1 MEKFSFENME
11 NKPLK
16 SAQEI
21 ALEKVGFK
29 KSDELKTAKE
39 IAMEKADKLL
49 KENTET
55 KKEFK
60 DGSKENKGQEEE
72 TKIEKEKTIEKSA
85 EEILADKRREFAK
98 KELELEKQKLAG
110 KRIDD
115 PELAQELA
123 LIENDYREALK
134 NYRKELLEKAK
145 LLPEKEREK
154 RIKEILIETT
164 AKEANHLYD
173 LKTDLKLQERSGSK
187 IEKIKNVVKNAVD
200 KYRKMPLRY
209 KLLISAGLLSGGIAA
224 GAIGGATGAALAAGV
239 ITGRWFQRVFGGA
252 ATAVGLEALIK
263 RSQEKKEEKQV
274 VKEFEKS
281 ILDVLEKNNTQLD
294 NKIFELEKSKK
305 AKAIRRYVLAGTA
318 GVLVGSGLVGKAIRN
333 VFNIIDVH
341 QVETA
346 HSASN
351 KSGVWQDFKKD
362 YESMTPAD
370 QYKTQLMGALYEKTG
385 RMPTKEEL
393 ETIFSGQKTGAIT
406 ADELNKIIEKM
417 KAGVITKEEIE
428 KIGGFKLT
436 QEVIPKAGLT
446 NIVEV
451 QKGDSIWKIAAKQLE
466 QRFGDKF
473 NSLNE
478 AQKTYV
484 IDAIKD
490 KVAAHPEKF
499 GLTDIDQL
507 KVGQKIDFSSI
518 FEKNEELQ
526 KIFEKAGN
534 LTPQQTENIL
544 HHNQEILNWLKAHP
558 HEALTGEKVEQI
570 LHQKP
575 SGVLEP
581 QIDEQISQEPQIDE
595 QFPQEPQIDE
605 QISQE
610 PQIDE
615 QHLKEPA
622 PQVET
627 SKATGFEDIK
637 NWLEKYQKIDV
648 EKSSFLSENFLK
660 THKVSDVLSPDFIGD
675 RDYITGAKITPE
687 VGSLEDW
694 EINERTKLQELVKG
708 ILKEIDASDKKL
720 GTKLGIEWRNKSL
733 YELFK
738 TRIDYLKELSKI
750 AKGIKR

>member
-1 MEKFSFENME
+1 MEKFRFENME

-21 ALEKVGFK
+21 DLEKVGLE
-29 KSDELKTAKE
+29 KSDKLKTAKE

-49 KENTET
+49 KENTEN
-55 KKEFK
+55 KKESQ
-60 DGSKENKGQEEE
+60 DGSKEKKGQEKE
-72 TKIEKEKTIEKSA
+72 TKIEEEKTIEKSA
-85 EEILADKRREFAK
+85 EEILADRRREFAK

-115 PELAQELA
+115 PGLAQELA

-134 NYRKELLEKAK
+134 NYRKELLEKVK
-145 LLPEKEREK
+145 LLPEKERNK

-164 AKEANHLYD
+164 AKEANRLYD
-173 LKTDLKLQERSGSK
+173 LKTELKLKERNESK
-187 IEKIKNVVKNAVD
+187 IEKIKNMAKNAVD

-224 GAIGGATGAALAAGV
+224 GAIGGATGAALATGV

-281 ILDVLEKNNTQLD
+281 ILDVLEKNNAQLD
-294 NKIFELEKSKK
+294 DKIFELEKGKK

-333 VFNIIDVH
+333 VFNIIDTH
-341 QVETA
+341 PFKGAPIES
-346 HSASN
+346 HS
-351 KSGVWQDFKKD
+351 KSPLIGVQP
-362 YESMTPAD
+362 EA
-370 QYKTQLMGALYEKTG
+370 
-385 RMPTKEEL
+385 TKV
-393 ETIFSGQKTGAIT
+393 SPPP
-406 ADELNKIIEKM
+406 IE
-417 KAGVITKEEIE
+417 
-428 KIGGFKLT
+428 
-436 QEVIPKAGLT
+436 

-499 GLTDIDQL
+499 GLTDVDQL
-507 KVGQKIDFSSI
+507 KVGQKIDFSAI

-544 HHNQEILNWLKAHP
+544 HHNQEILNWVKAHP
-558 HEALTGEKVEQI
+558 HEALTSEKVEQI
-570 LHQKP
+570 LHPKP

-581 QIDEQISQEPQIDE
+581 QIDEQVSQEPQIDE
-595 QFPQEPQIDE
+595 QAPQEPQIDE

-615 QHLKEPA
+615 QRPQEPA

-637 NWLEKYQKIDV
+637 NWLEKYQKISV
-648 EKSSFLSENFLK
+648 EKSSFLNENFLK

-675 RDYITGAKITPE
+675 RADVMTGAKITPE
-687 VGSLEDW
+687 VGSIEGW
-694 EINERTKLQELVKG
+694 EIDERYRLQELVKG

-738 TRIDYLKELSKI
+738 TRIDYLKELGKI
-750 AKGIKR
+750 AEGIKR

>member
-21 ALEKVGFK
+21 ALEKAGLENDK
-29 KSDELKTAKE
+29 LKIAKE
-39 IAMEKADKLL
+39 ITTEEADKLL

-55 KKEFK
+55 KKEFQ
-60 DGSKENKGQEEE
+60 DGSKENKWQEEE
-72 TKIEKEKTIEKSA
+72 TKIEEEKIIEKSA

-393 ETIFSGQKTGAIT
+393 EIFSGQKTGAIT

-544 HHNQEILNWLKAHP
+544 HHNQKILNWIKAHP
-558 HEALTGEKVEQI
+558 HEDLTSEKVEQI

-595 QFPQEPQIDE
+595 QALQEPQIDE

-648 EKSSFLSENFLK
+648 EKSSFLNENFLK
-660 THKVSDVLSPDFIGD
+660 THKVSDVLSSDFIGD
-675 RDYITGAKITPE
+675 HDYITGAKITPE

-750 AKGIKR
+750 AKGIKK

>member
-21 ALEKVGFK
+21 ALEKVGLE
-29 KSDELKTAKE
+29 KSDKLKTAREIAVEKAGELLKKE
-39 IAMEKADKLL
+39 I
-49 KENTET
+49 ET
-55 KKEFK
+55 KKESQ
-60 DGSKENKGQEEE
+60 DGSKEKKGQEKQ
-72 TKIEKEKTIEKSA
+72 TKIEEEKTIEKSA

-110 KRIDD
+110 KIIDD
-115 PELAQELA
+115 LALAQELA

-145 LLPEKEREK
+145 LLPEKERDK

-164 AKEANHLYD
+164 AKEANRLYD
-173 LKTDLKLQERSGSK
+173 LKTELRLQERSESK

-209 KLLISAGLLSGGIAA
+209 KLLISAGLFSGGIAA
-224 GAIGGATGAALAAGV
+224 GAIGGATGAALATGV

-281 ILDVLEKNNTQLD
+281 ILDVLEKNNAQLD
-294 NKIFELEKSKK
+294 DKIFELEKGKK

-341 QVETA
+341 PAEAATIES
-346 HSASN
+346 HS
-351 KSGVWQDFKKD
+351 KS
-362 YESMTPAD
+362 PLA
-370 QYKTQLMGALYEKTG
+370 GAQPEA
-385 RMPTKEEL
+385 TKV
-393 ETIFSGQKTGAIT
+393 SPPP
-406 ADELNKIIEKM
+406 IE
-417 KAGVITKEEIE
+417 
-428 KIGGFKLT
+428 
-436 QEVIPKAGLT
+436 

-544 HHNQEILNWLKAHP
+544 RHNQEILNWVKAHP
-558 HEALTGEKVEQI
+558 HEALTNEKVEQI
-570 LHQKP
+570 LHPKP
-575 SGVLEP
+575 SGVLES
-581 QIDEQISQEPQIDE
+581 QIDEQISQESQIDE
-595 QFPQEPQIDE
+595 QAPQEPQIDE

-615 QHLKEPA
+615 QAPQEPQIDEQIFQEPQIDEQHLQEPA
-622 PQVET
+622 PQFENSRPT
-627 SKATGFEDIK
+627 SFEDIK

-660 THKVSDVLSPDFIGD
+660 THKVSDVLSADFIGD
-675 RDYITGAKITPE
+675 RDYITGATITQE
-687 VGSLEDW
+687 YGSPQWW
-694 EINERTKLQELVKG
+694 EIQERGRLRDLVEN
-708 ILKEIDASDKKL
+708 ILKEVEADNKKF
-720 GTKLGIEWRNKSL
+720 GTKLNLETLKNESL
-733 YELFK
+733 YEFLK
-738 TRIDYLKELSKI
+738 KRVSYLKELGKI